1 MYFALRNHH
10 CATKT
15 SLDLF
20 VSIRMWQEAL
30 RHHCDSFLCKLRKS
44 ELVVRHN
51 VNLICEM
58 RCQRQIKI
66 TNGEYPQQS
75 PSAFAEYLP
84 KYIFQVSVQTGFSPN
99 RHCCPWLRVKA
110 SIEEKCWF
118 LSPRI
123 SIQSSPKHITK
134 AKMSLVTLQWSAELI
149 TLQQE
154 STYLGKVDQL
164 FIRKRMTW
172 ARAPRTPGKP
182 KMKWTPEVSWILRA
196 GLKHHWKKKRFK
208 WYTETQVD
216 NHILSTTV

>member
-15 SLDLF
+15 PLDLF

-44 ELVVRHN
+44 ELVVWHN

-66 TNGEYPQQS
+66 TSGEYPQQS

-99 RHCCPWLRVKA
+99 RHCCPDSELKPQSKRNAGFCPPILAYKA
-110 SIEEKCWF
+110 PQNTSQKPKWV
-118 LSPRI
+118 LS
-123 SIQSSPKHITK
+123 H
-134 AKMSLVTLQWSAELI
+134 
-149 TLQQE
+149 
-154 STYLGKVDQL
+154 YNDQL
-164 FIRKRMTW
+164 SLLLYSKNLHTLV
-172 ARAPRTPGKP
+172 K
-182 KMKWTPEVSWILRA
+182 
-196 GLKHHWKKKRFK
+196 
-208 WYTETQVD
+208 
-216 NHILSTTV
+216 